1 MAQCVVSLVNLS
13 VWRCSVPRLRARC
26 AFLWD
31 AILILEN
38 LLDKALIHPRRRR
51 QRKKLRAKKQ
61 AAQAAI
67 EAGAERSFQAQ

>member
-1 MAQCVVSLVNLS
+1 MHYGAMRGKVSLVNLS

-38 LLDKALIHPRRRR
+38 LLDKALKYG
-51 QRKKLRAKKQ
+51 Q
-61 AAQAAI
+61 
-67 EAGAERSFQAQ
+67 